1 MSNETTTRNPK
12 DVFSVYQ
19 QNVDK
24 LFNGIRQSV
33 PQYHQSITNVQ
44 QEYLQAYENVV
55 DSTITLQKEYVKKAG
70 IATNIPE
77 ATLKVIHD
85 TTEEFVK
92 AASIQNQ
99 VALATID
106 ATQQNIKTFNDNAK
120 SFADLNRNIL
130 QSWISAFTTR
140 ITSGKFFSFF
150 FFLNLFYD
158 LLASHCPS
166 SGNTVFCDNELA
178 IIPTC
183 PVGYILNVLSLLPTA

>member
-1 MSNETTTRNPK
+1 MSNETTTKNPK

-19 QNVDK
+19 QNIDK
-24 LFNGIRQSV
+24 LFSGIKQSV

-44 QEYLQAYENVV
+44 QEYLQAYENIV
-55 DSTITLQKEYVKKAG
+55 DSTITLQKEYAKKAG

-130 QSWISAFTTR
+130 QSWISAFTT
-140 ITSGKFFSFF
+140 K
-150 FFLNLFYD
+150 N
-158 LLASHCPS
+158 
-166 SGNTVFCDNELA
+166 N
-178 IIPTC
+178 
-183 PVGYILNVLSLLPTA
+183 

>member
-1 MSNETTTRNPK
+1 MSNETTTNKNSK

-19 QNVDK
+19 TNVDK
-24 LFNGIRQSV
+24 IFNGIKQSV

-44 QEYLQAYENVV
+44 QEYLQAYENMV
-55 DSTITLQKEYVKKAG
+55 DSSITLQKECVKKTG
-70 IATNIPE
+70 ITADVPE

-130 QSWISAFTTR
+130 QSWISAFTT
-140 ITSGKFFSFF
+140 K
-150 FFLNLFYD
+150 N
-158 LLASHCPS
+158 
-166 SGNTVFCDNELA
+166 N
-178 IIPTC
+178 
-183 PVGYILNVLSLLPTA
+183 

>member
-1 MSNETTTRNPK
+1 MSKNETTQTKSK

-19 QNVDK
+19 ENVDK
-24 LFNGIRQSV
+24 IFNGIKQSV

-55 DSTITLQKEYVKKAG
+55 DSTITLQKEYVQKAG
-70 IATNIPE
+70 IAANIPE

-99 VALATID
+99 VTLATID

-130 QSWISAFTTR
+130 QSWISVFTTK
-140 ITSGKFFSFF
+140 T
-150 FFLNLFYD
+150 N
-158 LLASHCPS
+158 
-166 SGNTVFCDNELA
+166 
-178 IIPTC
+178 
-183 PVGYILNVLSLLPTA
+183 